1 MVNILD
7 VNIDD
12 LLEEFKKSGKD
23 KLQFLFEL
31 QRELCKKADPELL
44 KRDIY
49 TKEGQ
54 DKVKQ
59 YIFYCAEELF
69 ELSNKMKAR
78 PWVKTI
84 YLPDVNEIYDEIADA
99 FLMIILVCLSLG
111 IDADKIFELCLRKYK
126 VNVFRNE
133 TNY

>member
-12 LLEEFKKSGKD
+12 LLEEFKKSRKD
-23 KLQFLFEL
+23 RLQFLFEL
-31 QRELCKKADPELL
+31 QRELCKKADPMLL
-44 KRDIY
+44 EGNIY

-84 YLPDVNEIYDEIADA
+84 YLPDVNEIYDELADA
-99 FLMIILVCLSLG
+99 FLMLILVCISLG
-111 IDADKIFELCLRKYK
+111 VDADKIFRLCLRKYK
-126 VNVFRNE
+126 VNMFRQE

>member
-23 KLQFLFEL
+23 RLQFLFEL

-44 KRDIY
+44 KGDIY

-84 YLPDVNEIYDEIADA
+84 YLPDVNEIYDEHGASMMGLFENTVTVLIHTG
-99 FLMIILVCLSLG
+99 SRGLG
-111 IDADKIFELCLRKYK
+111 YQGNCHRCCHLR
-126 VNVFRNE
+126 
-133 TNY
+133 